1 MRKRARAAAF
11 AALGHA
17 DPSASVERWQRWV
30 PVRDAVF
37 AETGKPHPE
46 RYYEDQVRYHYN
58 CQTGGDARAR
68 IRDGLRAY
76 RGV

>member
-1 MRKRARAAAF
+1 
-11 AALGHA
+11 
-17 DPSASVERWQRWV
+17 
-30 PVRDAVF
+30 VRDAVF
-37 AETGKPHPE
+37 SDAGKPHPE

-76 RGV
+76 RRATS